1 MHCFHAQSDVAL
13 HYCCVALVVAVG
25 WSAAGGGFC
34 GRKVHLPELD
44 MIVGQG
50 DVSSDLSSIFCPGS
64 FIRIAAP
71 AFRLMRF
78 LVPLLYC
85 LHCSL
90 FLAARLLAVVLG
102 SLLGWSNFTA
112 VGSKVRVR
120 RPFRFWAASLTWD
133 VAPSEDR
140 QYWVSFVFLC
150 FQEQSFAGLRSI
162 FHFSIRLAH
171 RDIGR

>member
-1 MHCFHAQSDVAL
+1 MECSWWRFLRKKSASTLTSYDRRPRRREQRPNL
-13 HYCCVALVVAVG
+13 H
-25 WSAAGGGFC
+25 FC
-34 GRKVHLPELD
+34 
-44 MIVGQG
+44 
-50 DVSSDLSSIFCPGS
+50 CPGS

-90 FLAARLLAVVLG
+90 FLAVRLLAVVLG

-120 RPFRFWAASLTWD
+120 RPLRFWAASLTWD

-150 FQEQSFAGLRSI
+150 FQEQSFAGLHSI

-171 RDIGR
+171 RDIDR